1 MHPLGSDLSKLTDH
15 ELQEKHS
22 DLVKKLSQSYRLG
35 YGSMVGQLNM
45 MLADY
50 QEEQQ
55 RRNRVMMEELA
66 KNNPKFDGTIDIS

>member
-22 DLVKKLSQSYRLG
+22 ELIKKLSQSHRLG

-45 MLADY
+45 LLADY

>member
-1 MHPLGSDLSKLTDH
+1 ML
-15 ELQEKHS
+15 
-22 DLVKKLSQSYRLG
+22 
-35 YGSMVGQLNM
+35 
-45 MLADY
+45 LADY